1 MVTRSPVNTVQKSY
15 ESVPSVKHLSRT
27 DTELTSPRK
36 EVTVNCYDCF
46 FWVCFSL
53 YACTH
58 QFICLHNLFDFPCR
72 ETVGSSMFNLSVLIP
87 SIVNKLFRFSR
98 FNLILKIFIIIH
110 HTWLIAHDIISLH
123 DNEDVYKAMY
133 IFWNSSME
141 HFLHY
146 FSRNLSVHTS
156 AYKTKMNQFT
166 AN

>member
-36 EVTVNCYDCF
+36 EVTANCYDCF
-46 FWVCFSL
+46 LGFVFLCMRVRISLFVCIIYLIS
-53 YACTH
+53 
-58 QFICLHNLFDFPCR
+58 PVS

-87 SIVNKLFRFSR
+87 SIVNKLFCFSR

-110 HTWLIAHDIISLH
+110 HTWLIAHDIIGLH
-123 DNEDVYKAMY
+123 DNEDVYRAMY

>member
-1 MVTRSPVNTVQKSY
+1 MVTRSPVNPVQKSY

-36 EVTVNCYDCF
+36 EVTANCYDCF
-46 FWVCFSL
+46 FGFVFLCMRVRISLFVCIIYL
-53 YACTH
+53 
-58 QFICLHNLFDFPCR
+58 I
-72 ETVGSSMFNLSVLIP
+72 SMFNLSVLIP
-87 SIVNKLFRFSR
+87 SIVNKLFCFSR

-110 HTWLIAHDIISLH
+110 HTWLIAHDIIGLH
-123 DNEDVYKAMY
+123 DNEDVYRAMY